1 MTEIVRPD
9 PVRWTGYAFGAGL
22 PARHR
27 AWVLHDVTAPT
38 WLLRHLARA
47 VVQIAPFAAAAYFLV
62 PGSPAI
68 RLTAIGMGAAIGL
81 FYSLAFAEASSEH
94 RVIKA
99 GYPEGIA
106 AATRR
111 DLRSRR
117 RRSESTPGSGGTPSP

>member
-9 PVRWTGYAFGAGL
+9 PLHWVGYALGAGL

-38 WLLRHLARA
+38 WALRHLARA
-47 VVQIAPFAAAAYFLV
+47 VVQLAPFAAALLLFLPFPLWV
-62 PGSPAI
+62 
-68 RLTAIGMGAAIGL
+68 RLAGVLMGAAIGL
-81 FYSLAFAEASSEH
+81 FYSFAWMEASAEH

-99 GYPEGIA
+99 GYPEGTA

-111 DLRSRR
+111 ERR
-117 RRSESTPGSGGTPSP
+117 HTPTS